1 MAAGARSATVTPM
14 NATVAGW
21 DVPCPVRDEIA
32 ASWQRSTAAGLRPDR
47 VTVPLGP
54 EGDGDRPL
62 ARTARAVLD
71 QIALDLVGA
80 PVGVVLAGE
89 RGQVLDRRVD
99 DVTLRAHLDRVHLA
113 PGFVLTEAVVG
124 TNGIGT
130 AIARRRP
137 TTVVGEEHFADSLTT
152 VACAAAPIADPRS
165 GQVVGV
171 LALASHVADA
181 SSLMLPLATHAARE
195 IEHRLIDAAGVS
207 ERLVLQRFLQERRQA
222 KGSIVL
228 LTPGTMITNAAAG
241 RLLSSGDEPL
251 LRAWTATGG
260 PSSIV
265 LGGGRTV
272 TVRSEP
278 LLQGERQLGTVL
290 HLGRVVGA
298 GGGRRRP
305 RAGHPT
311 FGWESLTETEH
322 SVIELVAGGLTNQ
335 EAAER
340 LFLSRHTVGFHLRS
354 IFAKLGVSS
363 RVALT
368 RLAVERDL
376 PVGG

>member
-1 MAAGARSATVTPM
+1 M
-14 NATVAGW
+14 NATVDAVLLASG
-21 DVPCPVRDEIA
+21 DVPRQLRDEIA
-32 ASWQRSTAAGLRPDR
+32 ASWRRSAAAGLRPDR
-47 VTVPLGP
+47 VAVPLGP
-54 EGDGDRPL
+54 EGDGGGTL
-62 ARTARAVLD
+62 AVAARVVLD

-80 PVGVVLAGE
+80 PVGVVLASE

-99 DVTLRAHLDRVHLA
+99 DATLHAHLDRVHLA
-113 PGFVLTEAVVG
+113 PGFVWTEAVVG
-124 TNGIGT
+124 TNAIGT

-137 TTVVGEEHFADSLTT
+137 TTVEGEEHFADSLTT
-152 VACAAAPIADPRS
+152 VAGAAAPIVDPRS

-171 LALASHVADA
+171 LALASHATNA
-181 SSLMLPLATHAARE
+181 SSLMLPMATRAARE
-195 IEHRLIDAAGVS
+195 VEHRLIDAAGVS

-222 KGSIVL
+222 KGAIVL
-228 LTPGTMITNAAAG
+228 LTPRTMITNATAD
-241 RLLSSGDEPL
+241 RLLSPGDEHL
-251 LRAWTATGG
+251 LRAWTAIDG
-260 PSSIV
+260 PSSVV
-265 LGGGRTV
+265 LGGGTAV

-278 LLQGERQLGTVL
+278 LLEGGHQLGTVL
-290 HLGRVVGA
+290 HLGPIVGA
-298 GGGRRRP
+298 GASRRRS

-322 SVIELVAGGLTNQ
+322 RVIELVAVGLTNQ

-368 RLAVERDL
+368 RLAVEHDLDVLAL